1 MKRFDA
7 AVIGLGGM
15 GSAAVAHLAARG
27 VSVIGFD
34 RFPLMHDLGASSGRT
49 RIIRKAYFED
59 VAYVPL
65 LERAYELWRRLER
78 ETGRT
83 LLELC
88 GVLIVGSGE
97 TDAARGVALA
107 AERFGIPVRVMEA
120 AELRRAY
127 PQIRPLDNEIGFLEP
142 DAGIVFPEEAI
153 AAHLDVA
160 RARGAVIASATR
172 VTGWQRGASTL
183 FLEIDGERA
192 IEVDRIIVCAGPWTP
207 ATFERL
213 GIPIVVQRNV
223 QYWFAPR
230 SPAFSRDRFPAF
242 LLERAGLPAPLYGFP
257 DLGDGVKAALHGF
270 GQTTTA
276 DDLNR
281 DVEPREVGHIRE
293 LLEDWMPG
301 AAGDLRYV
309 KACMY
314 SMTPDQHFIIGRDPQ
329 DEGIIIGAGFSGH
342 GFKFAP
348 VVGELLAQ
356 LALDGRTVLD
366 ISFLSPT
373 RFVEELQ

>member
-1 MKRFDA
+1 MKRFDV

-15 GSAAVAHLAARG
+15 GSAAVAHLASCGA
-27 VSVIGFD
+27 SVIGLD

-59 VAYVPL
+59 IAYVPL

-83 LLELC
+83 LLNLC
-88 GVLIVGSGE
+88 GVLIVGSAE
-97 TDAARGVALA
+97 TEAARGVQLA

-120 AELRRAY
+120 PELRHAY
-127 PQIRPLDNEIGFLEP
+127 PQIRPRDNEIGIFEP

-160 RARGAVIASATR
+160 RARGAPIAGETN
-172 VTGWQRGASTL
+172 VTGWQSGASTL
-183 FLEIDGERA
+183 SVEIDGERA

-207 ATFERL
+207 ATFDGL
-213 GIPIVVQRNV
+213 GLPIVVQRNV
-223 QYWFAPR
+223 QYWFTPKTGGF
-230 SPAFSRDRFPAF
+230 SPDRFPAF
-242 LLERAGLPAPLYGFP
+242 LIEREGLAAPLYGFP
-257 DLGDGVKAALHGF
+257 DLGGGVKVALHGF
-270 GQTTTA
+270 GQVTTA

-281 DVEPREVGHIRE
+281 DVEPKEVGHMRE
-293 LLEDWMPG
+293 LVEGWMPD
-301 AAGDLRYV
+301 AAGELRYV

-314 SMTPDQHFIIGRDPQ
+314 AMTPDQNFIIGTDPQ
-329 DEGIIIGAGFSGH
+329 DERIVIGAGFSGH
-342 GFKFAP
+342 GFKFAT

-356 LALDGRTVLD
+356 LALDGRTALD

-373 RFVEELQ
+373 RFVEELH